1 MPVVVRG
8 LTYNACSCKR
18 VNIQCMYALSSKRV
32 IIRSSSTCT
41 CRVQAL
47 TSDLSS
53 LEGRLGQALE
63 AAGEAQVVGVLE
75 EDIGKLEVW
84 LVSYGNFA
92 DNQHILEQIE
102 DHKVTLTLRQ
112 VTNPSPVIGCKIIL

>member
-1 MPVVVRG
+1 MYNAFIHVVVRG
-8 LTYNACSCKR
+8 LKYNACSCKR
-18 VNIQCMYALSSKRV
+18 VNIQCMYALSCKRVNIQYALSSKRV

-102 DHKVTLTLRQ
+102 DHKV
-112 VTNPSPVIGCKIIL
+112 